1 MEILN
6 KFGFDPIMLA
16 AQIVNFL
23 IILYLLK
30 RFLYKPVFKI
40 LKERQDK
47 IEEGIKQ
54 TEKAQKT
61 LEEAIGK
68 ETRILAN
75 AKKEA
80 QMLIEN
86 AKSDSLELARQIE
99 ENAKTEVEGL
109 INEAKAKI
117 SLESEIAEKKL
128 SEHASALATSLLKKT
143 LQDEIDKHGQRKIME
158 NAFKKINKK

>member
-75 AKKEA
+75 AK
-80 QMLIEN
+80 
-86 AKSDSLELARQIE
+86 
-99 ENAKTEVEGL
+99 TEVEGL

-143 LQDEIDKHGQRKIME
+143 LQDEIDKNGQRKIME
-158 NAFKKINKK
+158 NAFKK